1 MEIEAEEN
9 IEPQETI
16 SGILGT
22 LSEDS
27 SAKESLMG
35 SPRAQIP
42 GRKRRLTSSIRS
54 QRSSLTREDEASK
67 EVTPEQ
73 PKRQK
78 TGKNLSMMKQQA
90 AQASGRAAVDFE
102 TPSAPTFATSQYG
115 AEQGSTCV
123 WGGKGMGKGGRH
135 HKKTQPKKKTV
146 TVQEGWKD
154 PEVLQ
159 TLSNKPP
166 AGVLPRSDAQCKAKY
181 GGTKMIHTSKKGKET
196 FKIASC
202 NESTES

>member
-1 MEIEAEEN
+1 MEVDSALFPKRPDREGARAARNEASTTVTNMAVEEVMEIEAEEN
-9 IEPQETI
+9 IDPQETI

-42 GRKRRLTSSIRS
+42 GRKRRLPSSIRS
-54 QRSSLTREDEASK
+54 QRSSLTREDEASE
-67 EVTPEQ
+67 EVTSER

-90 AQASGRAAVDFE
+90 AQASGRAAADFE

-115 AEQGSTCV
+115 AE
-123 WGGKGMGKGGRH
+123 
-135 HKKTQPKKKTV
+135 
-146 TVQEGWKD
+146 
-154 PEVLQ
+154 
-159 TLSNKPP
+159 
-166 AGVLPRSDAQCKAKY
+166 
-181 GGTKMIHTSKKGKET
+181 
-196 FKIASC
+196 
-202 NESTES
+202 